1 MAQKTS
7 INIKPCNIGSSETH
21 NRRTAEYLAHIGKE
35 KFYVRTDLMA
45 ANEAWV
51 APDFGGTS
59 LSERYNQI
67 AAMVKEKT
75 GRAMQT
81 KDRERVNKKTGKV
94 TVVRGST
101 PLKEGVVVIKDDTT
115 LEQLRRFC
123 EVCKERW
130 GITALQIFIHRD
142 EGHYGT
148 PGDTATWK
156 PNLHAHIV
164 WDWMNHDTGKSCKL
178 DEKAMSDM
186 QTLLAECLDMERGS
200 SKEQTGKEHLERADF
215 IIAKQ
220 KQEAEQVKAEK
231 EAAEADRDA
240 ALRETDNAKSEH
252 EKLQIGNE
260 EKRRRSVELDS
271 EIAEKEE
278 RAREVDREN
287 TDSIKS
293 GIANLFGKGK
303 YAAIEQEN
311 ERLKAENERIRK
323 TFPDAVKKEV
333 GKKTKA
339 LTEEKQKAE
348 AERDRALVQNRSLGM
363 ERDKAVRQLQ
373 EQKTGE
379 QHRIN
384 MAVNRAI
391 SEKDRTIRMLQGAL
405 KASRDILNIIAD
417 ILYKASE
424 VFRRAIDAIIR
435 FGTEQHKSI
444 FAPSEA
450 ADIKSVMQE
459 YGETTEQQKAVGA
472 WLCDYAEHQQPFDEI
487 KHRHTLN
494 EVGDVAEGRYDWKI
508 DRGRSGVSM

>member
-7 INIKPCNIGSSETH
+7 INIKPCNIGSSEAH

-45 ANEAWV
+45 ANETWV

-142 EGHYGT
+142 EGHYGI

-215 IIAKQ
+215 ILAKQ
-220 KQEAEQVKAEK
+220 KQEAEQVK
-231 EAAEADRDA
+231 
-240 ALRETDNAKSEH
+240 
-252 EKLQIGNE
+252 
-260 EKRRRSVELDS
+260 
-271 EIAEKEE
+271 AEKEE

-311 ERLKAENERIRK
+311 ERLKAENEHIK
-323 TFPDAVKKEV
+323 ESFPDAVRKEV
-333 GKKTKA
+333 AKRTKA
-339 LTEEKQKAE
+339 LTEAKRTVEL
-348 AERDRALVQNRSLGM
+348 ERDSAMAIADTYES
-363 ERDKAVRQLQ
+363 ERDTALRQLQ

-379 QHRIN
+379 QHRISI
-384 MAVNRAI
+384 AVSRATA
-391 SEKDRTIRMLQGAL
+391 EKNKTIRQLQGAL
-405 KASRDILNIIAD
+405 KSSRDILNIIAD

-424 VFRRAIDAIIR
+424 VFRRAIDAIIH
-435 FGTEQHKSI
+435 FATERHKSI
-444 FAPSEA
+444 FSPSEA
-450 ADIKSVMQE
+450 ADIKSVMQS

-472 WLCDYAEHQQPFDEI
+472 WLCDYAEHRQPFDEI

-508 DRGRSGVSM
+508 ERGRGGINL

>member
-7 INIKPCNIGSSETH
+7 INIKPCNVGSSSPH
-21 NRRTAEYLAHIGKE
+21 NRRTAEYLANIRKE
-35 KFYVRTDLMA
+35 KFYIRTDLMA
-45 ANEAWV
+45 RNEAWV
-51 APDFGGTS
+51 SSQLGDTS
-59 LSERYNQI
+59 LTDYYNQI

-101 PLKEGVVVIKDDTT
+101 PLKEGVVVIKNDTT
-115 LEQLRRFC
+115 LEQLQHFC

-186 QTLLAECLDMERGS
+186 QTVLAECLDMERGI
-200 SKEQTGKEHLERADF
+200 SKEITGKKHLERNDF
-215 IIAKQ
+215 ILAKQ
-220 KQEAEQVKAEK
+220 KQEAEQAKAEK
-231 EAAEADRDA
+231 EAALAAKEEAEKERQTI
-240 ALRETDNAKSEH
+240 EGENKAKEQYRQS
-252 EKLQIGNE
+252 
-260 EKRRRSVELDS
+260 LDS
-271 EIAEKEE
+271 EIADKE
-278 RAREVDREN
+278 RQLKDKRKAKM
-287 TDSIKS
+287 DSILDS
-293 GIANLFGKGK
+293 VSSLVGVGK

-311 ERLKAENERIRK
+311 ERLKAENEHIK
-323 TFPDAVKKEV
+323 ESFPDEVRKEV
-333 GKKTKA
+333 AKRTKA
-339 LTEEKQKAE
+339 LTEAKRTVEL
-348 AERDRALVQNRSLGM
+348 ERDSAMAIADTYES
-363 ERDKAVRQLQ
+363 ERDTALRQLR

-379 QHRIN
+379 QHRIS
-384 MAVNRAI
+384 MAVSRATA
-391 SEKDRTIRMLQGAL
+391 EKDKTIRQLQGAL
-405 KASRDILNIIAD
+405 KSRRDILNIIAD

-424 VFRRAIDAIIR
+424 VFRRAIEAIIH
-435 FGTEQHKSI
+435 FATERHKSI
-444 FAPSEA
+444 FSPSEA
-450 ADIKSVMQE
+450 ADIKSVMQS
-459 YGETTEQQKAVGA
+459 YGETIEQRKAVGT
-472 WLCDYAEHQQPFDEI
+472 WLCDYAEHRQPFDEI

-508 DRGRSGVSM
+508 DRGRGGILR